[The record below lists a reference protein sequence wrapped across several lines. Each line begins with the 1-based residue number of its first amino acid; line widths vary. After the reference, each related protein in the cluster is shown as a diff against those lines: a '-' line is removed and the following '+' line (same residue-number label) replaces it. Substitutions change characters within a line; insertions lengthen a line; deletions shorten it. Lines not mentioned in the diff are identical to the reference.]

1 MTGILD
7 HVDDTPVLQFIGRP
21 ALTPTT
27 VRRLL
32 GETLEELGET
42 LTPDQVEEV
51 ANAFRGA
58 GLL

>member
-1 MTGILD
+1 MTSILD
-7 HVDDTPVLQFIGRP
+7 HVENKPVLEFIDKP

-32 GETLEELGET
+32 GETLDELGET

-51 ANAFRGA
+51 AEAFRGA

>member
-1 MTGILD
+1 MSGILD
-7 HVDDTPVLQFIGRP
+7 HVDDTPVLEFLDKP

-42 LTPDQVEEV
+42 LTPDQVAEV
-51 ANAFRGA
+51 AEAFRGA